1 MTTADSARRG
11 PATTTAEAGTGRTTR
26 PATTTAGAVTAAT
39 TAVETIMGVPATG
52 DSCDHVAVPLLDD
65 DALAGSAVVANSAM
79 NRERGL
85 DGVNSYERE
94 LGFNPVEVITALA
107 RVTGAPDTVAWLDL
121 CCGSGRAL
129 VEAARRIDAQGV
141 AGRVLVEG
149 VDLVDAF
156 VPAPDVPWLR
166 LTAAPVLGWAP
177 QRRYDLITSVH
188 GLHYVGDKLGLL
200 TRAASWLTGGGRFVA
215 DLDLAE
221 VRLADGTPAGR
232 RLATDL
238 RDAGFSYDGRRRRI
252 GRDDRGDV
260 ELPYDYLGAD
270 DSAGPNYTG
279 QEAVHSYYRRRKG
292 TPA

>member
-1 MTTADSARRG
+1 VA
-11 PATTTAEAGTGRTTR
+11 
-26 PATTTAGAVTAAT
+26 TAAT
-39 TAVETIMGVPATG
+39 IDPATIMGVPAAA

-94 LGFNPVEVITALA
+94 LGFSPVDVIAALL
-107 RVTGAPDTVAWLDL
+107 RVTGAPETVAWLDL
-121 CCGSGRAL
+121 CCGSGRAV
-129 VEAARRIDAQGV
+129 VEAAGRLDEAGV

-166 LTAAPVLGWAP
+166 LTVAPVLAWVP

-200 TRAASWLTGGGRFVA
+200 ARAASWLIDGGRLVA
-215 DLDLAE
+215 DLDLAA
-221 VRLADGTPAGR
+221 VRLADGSPAGR
-232 RLATDL
+232 RLAADL
-238 RDAGFSYDGRRRRI
+238 REAGFNYDGRRRRI

-260 ELPYDYLGAD
+260 DLPYEYLGAD
-270 DSAGPNYTG
+270 DGAGPNYTG
-279 QEAVHSYYRRRKG
+279 QDAVHSYYRRRNG
-292 TPA
+292 RPA